1 MENKNIEKA
10 IKVYEKEV
18 WKDQIEIET
27 EKENFAKVIK
37 SGLGDKINDYNTY
50 IKPEPSF
57 LQKLKTKINKVFKY
71 I

>member
-1 MENKNIEKA
+1 MSDKNIEKA

-27 EKENFAKVIK
+27 EKEKFANAIK
-37 SGLGDKINDYNTY
+37 SGLGEKINDYRTY

-57 LQKLKTKINKVFKY
+57 LQKLKTKINKIFKY

>member
-1 MENKNIEKA
+1 MNIIIPLGRKGEK
-10 IKVYEKEV
+10 
-18 WKDQIEIET
+18 
-27 EKENFAKVIK
+27 FAKTIK
-37 SGLGDKINDYNTY
+37 SGLGEKINDYRTY